1 MAELSVHVVTAL
13 PWQAV
18 MFYFNSHISPLQFPL
33 TGWDFTRVPRGCHF
47 VCACWCYPSS
57 ENSPLHTPHRN
68 MLHPMVKRKK
78 KSMVLAETL
87 LGFSFSSW
95 LGKGQA
101 VGSWIL
107 MVSWTHTG
115 NFSGEAV
122 LEDVQDSSHMMVL
135 IDHATLT
142 SESIN

>member
-1 MAELSVHVVTAL
+1 MAELSVHVVTAF

-33 TGWDFTRVPRGCHF
+33 TGWNFTRVPRGCHF
-47 VCACWCYPSS
+47 VCACCCYPSS
-57 ENSPLHTPHRN
+57 GNSPLHTPNRN
-68 MLHPMVKRKK
+68 MLHPTAKRKK
-78 KSMVLAETL
+78 IIALAGTL

-115 NFSGEAV
+115 NFSGEVV
-122 LEDVQDSSHMMVL
+122 LEVARFFTHDGPDQSCHFNSQN
-135 IDHATLT
+135 
-142 SESIN
+142 IN